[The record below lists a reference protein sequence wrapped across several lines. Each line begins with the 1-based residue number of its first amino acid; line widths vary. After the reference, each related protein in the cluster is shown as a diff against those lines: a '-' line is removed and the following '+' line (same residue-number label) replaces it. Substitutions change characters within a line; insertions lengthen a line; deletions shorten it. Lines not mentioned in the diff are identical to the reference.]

1 LSPINCQKT
10 CDALLSFHCKLT
22 SNSNT
27 QVSPYKPLV
36 DINIANEVVK
46 VYFFNHSI
54 NKETLRIS
62 TMFKT
67 NDSINLP
74 SGLSLLCLVKDTIL
88 RRTCLSHTMGTSIHS
103 DNAKQI
109 LTILQGND
117 NRGCCLYI
125 SLTLQ
130 NMVPSLVNLS
140 MQTIR
145 LNSRL
150 QKHGGY
156 ISQFG
161 GILPTTIATQ
171 ISVEYQPICFNSI
184 TTYRNDKQF
193 ECLCLQIQA
202 CCQYVRENPRCCL
215 GRPFNLQCKQLEMSL
230 CIREL
235 RF

>member
-1 LSPINCQKT
+1 MFQPDPHIYSI
-10 CDALLSFHCKLT
+10 
-22 SNSNT
+22 
-27 QVSPYKPLV
+27 Y
-36 DINIANEVVK
+36 IANEVVK

-67 NDSINLP
+67 NDSISLP
-74 SGLSLLCLVKDTIL
+74 SGLSILCLVKDTIL
-88 RRTCLSHTMGTSIHS
+88 RKTCPSHTMGTSIHS

-130 NMVPSLVNLS
+130 NMVPSLANLS
-140 MQTIR
+140 MQSIR

-150 QKHGGY
+150 HKHGGY
-156 ISQFG
+156 ISQFRKM
-161 GILPTTIATQ
+161 LPTTIATQ
-171 ISVEYQPICFNSI
+171 VSVEYQPICFNSI
-184 TTYRNDKQF
+184 TTYKNDRKFQ
-193 ECLCLQIQA
+193 CLCSQLQS